1 MVKNT
6 HILLLALLATLI
18 CQAKFTSTEE
28 VEVSDATEVST
39 APTTAPTTVPTTAP
53 TTAPTTTPTTAPTT
67 PAPTSVKPKTPWY
80 NEFSCTSTEHWVW
93 SNVETF
99 EGACVSNSIIE
110 GCVAYE
116 NYHGKCIMCI
126 KNYSLQSH
134 KAGITCQCI
143 YTNNIVI
150 AVCLII
156 LLIIGLMV
164 MRAFQRSRE
173 IPDDFDKPRQPLVQ
187 VEARLISPS
196 LQNRLNE
203 NMTNKAHKIVDGVRN
218 TIQTRKNKKSEDQEE
233 KDFSNMQLGEPEQQI
248 QTGKKHESD
257 NREKD
262 TIVEKKATHF

>member
-1 MVKNT
+1 
-6 HILLLALLATLI
+6 LALLATLI

-28 VEVSDATEVST
+28 VEVSDAAEVST
-39 APTTAPTTVPTTAP
+39 A
-53 TTAPTTTPTTAPTT
+53 PTTAPTT

-126 KNYSLQSH
+126 KNYSLTSH

-150 AVCLII
+150 AVCLI
-156 LLIIGLMV
+156 LLIVIGLMV

-173 IPDDFDKPRQPLVQ
+173 PPADFDAPRQPLVQ

-196 LQNRLNE
+196 LQNRLDKNA
-203 NMTNKAHKIVDGVRN
+203 TGAHKMVNEVRN
-218 TIQTRKNKKSEDQEE
+218 IIQTRKNKKSEDQEE

-248 QTGKKHESD
+248 QTGKKHETDNCVSCVID
-257 NREKD
+257 NREKE
-262 TIVEKKATHF
+262 IEFKIANKHF